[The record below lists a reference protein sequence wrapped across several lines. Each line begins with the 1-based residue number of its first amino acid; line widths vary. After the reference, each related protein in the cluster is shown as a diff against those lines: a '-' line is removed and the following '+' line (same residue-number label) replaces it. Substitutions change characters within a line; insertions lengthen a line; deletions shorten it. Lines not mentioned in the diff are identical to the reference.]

1 MWKHIRNLTIIAII
15 LLLALGFY
23 LSQPDVAQVPE
34 EQLIGKID
42 VLPEARTQIIPTMN
56 VAKAVRWAENK
67 KPVAADGLQVNRF
80 ADGLEHPRGIYVL
93 PNGDVLVAEANRP
106 DGSGSGGIEGIV
118 AKYLM
123 NKGGASGASADRI
136 TILRDA
142 NADGIAEMKGDFITG
157 LKSPFGMALIEDTLY
172 VANTDGV
179 LAFPY
184 TQDDTKIAVAGKKLF
199 DLNADAPNPHWT
211 RNLLASPDGTKLYVA
226 VGSNSNIGENGMDI
240 ERGRAQVLEYDIES
254 GKLRTFAYGLR
265 NPVGMDFSS
274 SGDLWVVVNERDGL
288 GSDLVPDY
296 LAKLRPGDDFG
307 WPHHY
312 WGGYTDTRVEP
323 REEESRQYERRPEFA
338 LAPHT
343 APLGLVFA
351 DGAGSTSAK
360 LGSEFE
366 SGAFV
371 ARHGSWNREPKSGYD
386 VVFVKFNGAQPAEN
400 KVFDVLTGFLDE
412 EENAQG
418 RPTMLAIANDGALL
432 VTDDVGN
439 VVWRVTRAKAKAA
452 Q

>member
-1 MWKHIRNLTIIAII
+1 MWKHIRNLSIIAIV

-23 LSQPDVAQVPE
+23 LSQPDVAQLPE
-34 EQLIGKID
+34 EKLIGKID
-42 VLPEARTQIIPTMN
+42 VLPVARTQLIPTMN
-56 VAKAVRWAENK
+56 VAEATGWADNK
-67 KPVAADGLQVNRF
+67 MPVAASGLQVSRF
-80 ADGLEHPRGIYVL
+80 ADGLDHPRAIYVL

-106 DGSGSGGIEGIV
+106 SDSGSGGIEGV
-118 AKYLM
+118 VSKYLM
-123 NKGGASGASADRI
+123 NKGGASGESANRI

-142 NADGIAEMKGDFITG
+142 NDDGIAEMKGEFITG
-157 LKSPFGMALIEDTLY
+157 LNSPFGMALIKDTLY

-184 TQDDTKIAVAGKKLF
+184 VEGDTKITAAGKKLF
-199 DLNADAPNPHWT
+199 DLNADGPNPHWT
-211 RNLLASPDGTKLYVA
+211 RNLLASPDGTKLYIA

-254 GKLRTFAYGLR
+254 RKMRTFAYGLR
-265 NPVGMDFSS
+265 NPVGMDFSA
-274 SGDLWVVVNERDGL
+274 SGDLWAVVNERDGL

-296 LAKLRPGDDFG
+296 LAKLRSGDDFG

-312 WGGYTDTRVEP
+312 WGGYTDTRVKP
-323 REEESRQYERRPEFA
+323 LEEESRQYERRPEFA

-351 DGAGSTSAK
+351 NGAGDTAAK
-360 LGSEFE
+360 LGSAFAD
-366 SGAFV
+366 GAFV
-371 ARHGSWNREPKSGYD
+371 ARHGSWNRDPKSGYD

-400 KVFDVLTGFLDE
+400 KVFDVLTGFLDK

-418 RPTMLAIANDGALL
+418 RPTMLAIAKDGALL

-439 VVWRVTRAKAKAA
+439 IVWRVTQAKATVAE
-452 Q
+452 